1 MGTLE
6 KAFAK
11 LNLSLDVTGR
21 RSDGYHD
28 TRMVMQTV
36 SLCDDVSVSLRN
48 DGYVR
53 AGTNLRY
60 LPCDDRNIAVKA
72 ARAFFAAAELKNT
85 GADIGIRK
93 RIPVCAGMGG
103 GSADGAAV
111 LRALNRL
118 TGKPFSQAELETLGA
133 SLGSDIPF
141 CVAGG
146 TVLAEGRGEVLAP
159 LPDFPACFFVIV
171 KPRFSVST
179 PELFAK
185 LDQFPPKRHPDTD
198 GILSAIRS
206 GKLSAVCRRMYNVFE
221 DILPPKPDDV
231 SLIKGALLDYGALG
245 AVMTGTGSAVFG
257 VFDSREKAE
266 GAHAALSKTYGEV
279 FLSRPQ
285 KSLRPDESS
294 LPRRFRSAP
303 SCP

>member
-1 MGTLE
+1 M
-6 KAFAK
+6 
-11 LNLSLDVTGR
+11 
-21 RSDGYHD
+21 
-28 TRMVMQTV
+28 RMVMQTV
-36 SLCDDVSVSLRN
+36 TLCDDVSVSLRQ
-48 DGYVR
+48 DGAVH

-72 ARAFFAAAELKNT
+72 ARAFFAAADIKNM

-118 TGKPFSQAELETLGA
+118 CGAPFSVSELETLGA

-146 TVLAEGRGEVLAP
+146 TALAEGRGELLTA
-159 LPDFPACFFVIV
+159 LPDFPDCRFVIA

-179 PELFAK
+179 PVLFFK
-185 LDQFPPKRHPDTD
+185 LDQTPIRCHPDTS
-198 GILSAIRS
+198 GIVSALHAGNLS
-206 GKLSAVCRRMYNVFE
+206 GVCRRLYNVFE
-221 DILPPKPDDV
+221 DALPPKPDDV
-231 SLIKGALLDYGALG
+231 AIIKSRLLDCGALG

-257 VFDSREKAE
+257 IFDKDIYAE
-266 GAHAALSKTYGEV
+266 RARDTLSKCYREV
-279 FLSRPQ
+279 FLAA
-285 KSLRPDESS
+285 
-294 LPRRFRSAP
+294 PRRRAV
-303 SCP
+303 

>member
-1 MGTLE
+1 MGTTE

-21 RSDGYHD
+21 RPDGYHD
-28 TRMVMQTV
+28 MRMVMQTV

-72 ARAFFAAAELKNT
+72 ARAFFAAAELKNA

-103 GSADGAAV
+103 GSSDGAAV

-118 TGKPFSQAELETLGA
+118 TGKPFSPPELEALGA
-133 SLGSDIPF
+133 SLGSDVPF
-141 CVAGG
+141 CIAGG
-146 TVLAEGRGEVLAP
+146 TVLAEGRGEVLSP
-159 LPDFPACFFVIV
+159 LTDFPKCFFVIV

-185 LDQFPPKRHPDTD
+185 LDQYPLKRHPDTD
-198 GILSAIRS
+198 GIISAIRG

-221 DILPPKPDDV
+221 DVLPPKPDDV
-231 SLIKGALLDYGALG
+231 PFIKGTLLDCGALG

-257 VFDSREKAE
+257 VFDSREKAD
-266 GAHAALSKTYGEV
+266 AARTALSKTYGEV
-279 FLSRPQ
+279 FLARPQ
-285 KSLRPDESS
+285 KKL
-294 LPRRFRSAP
+294 AA
-303 SCP
+303 

>member
-1 MGTLE
+1 MDTME

-21 RSDGYHD
+21 RPDGYHD
-28 TRMVMQTV
+28 MRMVMQTV

-103 GSADGAAV
+103 GSSDGAAV

-118 TGKPFSQAELETLGA
+118 TGKPFSLPELEALGA
-133 SLGSDIPF
+133 SLGSDVPF
-141 CVAGG
+141 CIAGG
-146 TVLAEGRGEVLAP
+146 TVLAEGRGEVLSP
-159 LPDFPACFFVIV
+159 LLDFPRCFFVIV

-185 LDQFPPKRHPDTD
+185 LDQYPLKRHPDTD
-198 GILSAIRS
+198 GIISAIRS
-206 GKLSAVCRRMYNVFE
+206 GKLPAVCRRMYNVFE
-221 DILPPKPDDV
+221 DVLPPKPDDV
-231 SLIKGALLDYGALG
+231 PFIKGTLLDYGALG

-257 VFDSREKAE
+257 VFDSREKADA
-266 GAHAALSKTYGEV
+266 AHTALSKTYGEV
-279 FLSRPQ
+279 FLARPQ
-285 KSLRPDESS
+285 KKL
-294 LPRRFRSAP
+294 AA
-303 SCP
+303 